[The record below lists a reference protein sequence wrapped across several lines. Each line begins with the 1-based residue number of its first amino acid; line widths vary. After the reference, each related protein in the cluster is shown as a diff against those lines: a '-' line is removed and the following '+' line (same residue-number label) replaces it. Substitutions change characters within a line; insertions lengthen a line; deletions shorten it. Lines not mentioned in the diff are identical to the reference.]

1 MASSNQT
8 SCNNLSLQLFALY
21 APETSSQNVAMGMDS
36 VFKGFLALYYGT
48 AGKTRDALNHL
59 GFNDKYFIYPD
70 GSSSTTTAISLL
82 SRYGHVGEIRDHFRN
97 YVRNLCSEHFLHT
110 VITPED
116 TSSQL
121 MRTALAHN
129 INLKFSD
136 MTDEKIDQMETS
148 ESVNLYDIG
157 PVSMHVRSVF
167 KGAWLTFF
175 DREIL
180 SDVPFILPGS
190 QEKTKVQMMNNT
202 RLTQALVSN
211 MEQELDAT
219 IVKIPYRENSGYF
232 IAIMPDQPS
241 NKEELLA
248 LSSKIDLSKLLNSF
262 YKVEC
267 NELQMPKFTVE
278 TDLTLDEAGSGP
290 GEGLGRIE
298 DLKEFKSDTADYSNM
313 FEGGF
318 PDGKL
323 ISIRVKTTVDNHQT
337 GTDVVSD
344 FDLIAYDCH
353 IENPRKIVLNKPM
366 LYLIVSPNG
375 YVKTLGTFVQP

>member
-1 MASSNQT
+1 
-8 SCNNLSLQLFALY
+8 
-21 APETSSQNVAMGMDS
+21 MGMDS

-48 AGKTRDALNHL
+48 AEKTRDALDH
-59 GFNDKYFIYPD
+59 GEFIDKYFMYSD
-70 GSSSTTTAISLL
+70 DSSSTTTAISLL
-82 SRYGHVGEIRDHFRN
+82 SRSGHVGKIRDQFRN
-97 YVRNLCSEHFLHT
+97 HVRNLCSEHFLHT
-110 VITPED
+110 IITPED
-116 TSSQL
+116 TSNQF
-121 MRTALAHN
+121 MRAALAHS
-129 INLKFSD
+129 INLEFND

-148 ESVNLYDIG
+148 ESVNLFDIG
-157 PVSMHVRSVF
+157 PASMHVRSVF
-167 KGAWLTFF
+167 KGEWRTYF
-175 DREIL
+175 DLDTL

-190 QEKTKVQMMNNT
+190 QEKTEVQMMNTT

-211 MEQELDAT
+211 MEQELKAT
-219 IVKIPYRENSGYF
+219 IVKMSYTENSGSF

-248 LSSKIDLSKLLNSF
+248 LLSKIDLSKLLDSF
-262 YKVEC
+262 YIVEC
-267 NELQMPKFTVE
+267 NKLQMPKFTTE

-298 DLKEFKSDTADYSNM
+298 DLKEFKGATADYSNM

-323 ISIRVKTTVDNHQT
+323 MSIRVKTTIDNHQT
-337 GTDVVSD
+337 GTDVISD
-344 FDLIAYDCH
+344 FAFVAYDYSV
-353 IENPRKIVLNKPM
+353 ENARQIVLNKPM